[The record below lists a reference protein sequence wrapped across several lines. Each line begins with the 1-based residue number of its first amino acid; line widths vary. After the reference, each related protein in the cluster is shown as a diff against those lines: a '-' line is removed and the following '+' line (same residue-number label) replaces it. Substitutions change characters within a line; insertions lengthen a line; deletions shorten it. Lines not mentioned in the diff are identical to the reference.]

1 MSEHPLS
8 LTEASSQ
15 ARTDPL
21 FALKNPQASPS
32 TGEEPLPSQAP
43 DLQPTAQHHTA
54 YPVNQRSLESLSLP
68 ELIDRLS
75 CALNDFQQFTR
86 AAAPPVAALPED
98 TQGEEGP
105 SLAHSLALWNAP
117 SAEGD
122 EHKVDAEPVFTLSPI
137 AASETEQEYK
147 ITPTLPSGSESFGPE
162 QPTPVA
168 SPHPHAIA
176 DLEAFFADE
185 DGSEGHAAED
195 SDGIDLPPTET
206 NSEPLLADP
215 TAPSLRLPLTP
226 SDSTPEAAQSAPAS
240 PVPSISLSDSDWAS
254 DEGVSETGSR
264 PSPHQPPSLAPLP
277 HFRSVRNA

>member
-21 FALKNPQASPS
+21 FALKNPPTSPS
-32 TGEEPLPSQAP
+32 TGKDPLPSQVP
-43 DLQPTAQHHTA
+43 NLQPTADHHTA

-75 CALNDFQQFTR
+75 CALDDFHQFAR

-98 TQGEEGP
+98 TQDEEGP

-122 EHKVDAEPVFTLSPI
+122 EQKVDAEPVFTLSPI
-137 AASETEQEYK
+137 AASETEQECK
-147 ITPTLPSGSESFGPE
+147 ITPTLPPASAPFGPE
-162 QPTPVA
+162 QSAPVA

-195 SDGIDLPPTET
+195 SDGLDLPPNET
-206 NSEPLLADP
+206 NSERLP
-215 TAPSLRLPLTP
+215 TDHPAPAVPLPLTP
-226 SDSTPEAAQSAPAS
+226 SDSSPTAQSAPAS

-254 DEGVSETGSR
+254 DEGVSETGNR
-264 PSPHQPPSLAPLP
+264 PSPHQQPNLAPLP